1 MRCSCSFWTSF
12 WENLAK
18 STLFKATEA
27 VNNFEDGREEKSDSV
42 SDLGRKKF
50 SWPLQWIEVLFWMSL
65 VNVERRVVPVFIN
78 SWRVR
83 LGANK
88 LVSSICRVV
97 SLLSRRVRC
106 AVSFCL
112 F

>member
-50 SWPLQWIEVLFWMSL
+50 SWPLQ
-65 VNVERRVVPVFIN
+65 
-78 SWRVR
+78 
-83 LGANK
+83 
-88 LVSSICRVV
+88 
-97 SLLSRRVRC
+97 
-106 AVSFCL
+106 
-112 F
+112 